1 MGEFEVGLCYYN
13 GKGIKVNKQEA
24 VRYFSRAALRKNG
37 YAMAYLGIMYFL
49 GDGVRQDYT
58 LAYKFLSDAANINAV
73 FAYRFLGQC
82 YEFGLGTET
91 NIDKAIFWY
100 EKDTKSGLHHP
111 DVVTH
116 LKELKSK

>member
-1 MGEFEVGLCYYN
+1 MKKHFPYRTSRLAWLLFLGLFPFLSACAQLQIDF
-13 GKGIKVNKQEA
+13 GPE
-24 VRYFSRAALRKNG
+24 SALRKLQ
-37 YAMAYLGIMYFL
+37 MA
-49 GDGVRQDYT
+49 
-58 LAYKFLSDAANINAV
+58 DAANINAV

-111 DVVTH
+111 DVITH

>member
-13 GKGIKVNKQEA
+13 GKGIEVNKQEA

-73 FAYRFLGQC
+73 LLIGSWGNVMNLDWEQRQ
-82 YEFGLGTET
+82 
-91 NIDKAIFWY
+91 I
-100 EKDTKSGLHHP
+100 
-111 DVVTH
+111 
-116 LKELKSK
+116 